1 MNKDNITFDSMPEAL
16 TYLIGAIDSLQEGM
30 KDLRVHFS
38 NRSAEEV
45 WFNVDQLREY
55 LPTHPARQTIYQWV
69 NQRYIPV
76 HKKSKTLMFQKSE
89 IDKWLATDVRKTY
102 AELAREAQQHKS
114 PNIHTL

>member
-1 MNKDNITFDSMPEAL
+1 MNKENITHDSMPEAL
-16 TYLIGAIDSLQEGM
+16 TYLIGVIDTLQEDI
-30 KDLRVHFS
+30 KDLRIHFS

-45 WFNVDQLREY
+45 WFNIDQLREY

-102 AELAREAQQHKS
+102 AELAREAQQFKNT
-114 PNIHTL
+114 NIHTI

>member
-45 WFNVDQLREY
+45 WFNVD
-55 LPTHPARQTIYQWV
+55 
-69 NQRYIPV
+69 
-76 HKKSKTLMFQKSE
+76 
-89 IDKWLATDVRKTY
+89 
-102 AELAREAQQHKS
+102 
-114 PNIHTL
+114 